1 VFLKDVN
8 CNSIC
13 GEQYSPQTAA
23 AMNQLSE
30 KSLSFELIEVNSETL
45 KKLNSIKTFVL
56 RH

>member
-30 KSLSFELIEVNSETL
+30 KSLSFELIEVREIHL
-45 KKLNSIKTFVL
+45 K
-56 RH
+56 